1 MLFCI
6 IAWIGFTY
14 QDLQDLKTDQIV
26 FLKVKNKNTY
36 WVSKILFMFSVGS
49 IMSLFGVI
57 FPILYGSLRSKDL
70 FFKDLTMNKVI
81 LGFCILILAAF
92 MGAMLGMIFQKRVVG
107 DRNRGILL
115 LVLIVIMSIIKI
127 LLMNEFTFTKFI
139 TWILPPINNLTGSC
153 TNIENFSLGI
163 LIISILY
170 SLFYIL
176 IEVVIYIKLMKKTL
190 F

>member
-1 MLFCI
+1 M
-6 IAWIGFTY
+6 AWMGFTY

-70 FFKDLTMNKVI
+70 FFKDFTMNKVI

-92 MGAMLGMIFQKRVVG
+92 MGAMLGMIFQRRVIG
-107 DRNRGILL
+107 DRNRGILI
-115 LVLIVIMSIIKI
+115 LVFIVLVAVIKKPI
-127 LLMNEFTFTKFI
+127 TVEYSFTKAI
-139 TWILPPINNLTGSC
+139 TWILPPISDLTNSC
-153 TNIENFSLGI
+153 TKIESFSFGGL
-163 LIISILY
+163 ILY
-170 SLFYIL
+170 LGWGIFY
-176 IEVVIYIKLMKKTL
+176 VVLEIIAYIKLMKKVL